1 METYLTITPLTF
13 TGKINQTRIENGS
26 TINQYATNSDNDPII
41 EPPVITKRST
51 HTQLEFSVTE
61 EENIVRSLYLIYKSS
76 KISNLNFLDRYS
88 MLFDRYDTRHIII
101 LLEKLKQVI
110 MENDDEDE
118 MEANRD
124 CIKMYFDYLN
134 PEIIYEL
141 DDECRD
147 FIKDS
152 FMSVNEIS
160 SDDEALI
167 VRCDKCDF
175 PLKPVRSVCRYPK
188 IGVTLLQYY
197 WSRKEPDTCF
207 AIAKVVPE
215 TLDQICKFYIQEKR
229 MDKVIQFVVNLANQE
244 LLLKA
249 ADFYDIDAWRRTFEI
264 YSRLLLDQTLNC
276 LNCDQLCRVQKSFYD
291 TNLFYTFNHI
301 FATASNYMNGRV
313 ILDLL
318 LSYSEKIP
326 NGALTKEIYLNCLL
340 NS

>member
-1 METYLTITPLTF
+1 
-13 TGKINQTRIENGS
+13 
-26 TINQYATNSDNDPII
+26 
-41 EPPVITKRST
+41 
-51 HTQLEFSVTE
+51 
-61 EENIVRSLYLIYKSS
+61 
-76 KISNLNFLDRYS
+76 

-110 MENDDEDE
+110 MENDDEE
-118 MEANRD
+118 ETEANRD

-152 FMSVNEIS
+152 FMTVNSIS
-160 SDDEALI
+160 SDDEPLI
-167 VRCDKCDF
+167 VRCDKCEF

-188 IGVTLLQYY
+188 IGVTLMQYY
-197 WSRKEPDTCF
+197 WSRKDPDMCF
-207 AIAKVVPE
+207 TIAKVVPE
-215 TLDQICKFYIQEKR
+215 MLDQICKFYIQEKR
-229 MDKVIQFVVNLANQE
+229 MDKVIQFIVNLANQE

-249 ADFYDIDAWRRTFEI
+249 ADLYDIDAWRRTFEI
-264 YSRLLLDQTLNC
+264 FSRLLQDQTLNC